1 MKEYK
6 TDTKAVR
13 WAEKNEWF
21 GRNKKLTYQAFDF
34 HRELVEEIKVNP
46 NTKKYYQLI
55 DLLMKPFLLKKIPQ
69 FKVVKGRIFRYE
81 RKI

>member
-21 GRNKKLTYQAFDF
+21 GINKKLTYQAFDF
-34 HRELVEEIKVNP
+34 HRELVEKIKVNP
-46 NTKKYYQLI
+46 NTKNIINSLTY
-55 DLLMKPFLLKKIPQ
+55 
-69 FKVVKGRIFRYE
+69 
-81 RKI
+81 

>member
-21 GRNKKLTYQAFDF
+21 GINNK
-34 HRELVEEIKVNP
+34 EE
-46 NTKKYYQLI
+46 
-55 DLLMKPFLLKKIPQ
+55 LKKAQ
-69 FKVVKGRIFRYE
+69 EK
-81 RKI
+81 KINNT